1 MVEQKH
7 VGWKISRR
15 RQSGS
20 QLVEFAL
27 VLPILAILIFAICQY
42 GFIFAAYITIRNASA
57 VGARQ
62 AIINSNNVVAVAQ
75 AAVAPLLTPSSA
87 TVTSTPTNLTSGVGI
102 SVQVSYPF
110 PLIIPF
116 VVPPFTSASRTRT
129 LTATSVIQ

>member
-1 MVEQKH
+1 MDELKH
-7 VGWKISRR
+7 VGRKISRR

-27 VLPILAILIFAICQY
+27 VLPILTILIFGICQY
-42 GFIFAAYITIRNASA
+42 GFMFAAYITIRNASA

-75 AAVAPLLTPSSA
+75 AAVAPLLNPGSA
-87 TVTSTPTNLTSGVGI
+87 TVTSTPTNLTTGSGV
-102 SVQVSYPF
+102 SVQVTYQF

-129 LTATSVIQ
+129 LTATTVIQ